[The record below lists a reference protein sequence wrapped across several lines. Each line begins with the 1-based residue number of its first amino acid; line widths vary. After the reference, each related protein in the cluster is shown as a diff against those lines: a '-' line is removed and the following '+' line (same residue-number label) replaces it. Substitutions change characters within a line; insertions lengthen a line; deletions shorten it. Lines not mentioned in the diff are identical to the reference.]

1 MMKSSNPAFREKTW
15 SQAGTNVGGAT
26 MTLNGTA
33 VKAGVLGALLVGS
46 AAWPWH
52 MFFTSNAPVSALMP
66 YVLVGTIGG
75 FIVALMTIFKQ
86 TWAPVTSPMYAVLE
100 GLALGG
106 ISAIYE
112 YQYPGVAIQGI
123 ALSFAVLG
131 AFLLAYSTKVV
142 RPSANFLQGVG
153 MATGG
158 IAIYYVIAMVM
169 SMFGMHA
176 PMMWDSGW
184 LSIGFSLFV
193 VAIASLN
200 LFIDFNFIERNVEQ
214 GAPKYMEWYGAFG
227 IMLTMVWLYLEVLR
241 LLSKLRSR

>member
-1 MMKSSNPAFREKTW
+1 MKTSNPAFREKTW

-75 FIVALMTIFKQ
+75 FIVAMLTIFKQ
-86 TWAPVTSPMYAVLE
+86 TWAPVTSPIYAVLE

-142 RPSANFLQGVG
+142 RPSQNFLQGVG

-200 LFIDFNFIERNVEQ
+200 LFIDFNFIELNVEQ

>member
-1 MMKSSNPAFREKTW
+1 MKTSNPAFREKTW

-75 FIVALMTIFKQ
+75 FIVAMLTIFKQ

-142 RPSANFLQGVG
+142 RPSQNFLQGVG

-200 LFIDFNFIERNVEQ
+200 LFIDFNFIEQNVEQ

>member
-1 MMKSSNPAFREKTW
+1 MPTSNPAFKEKTW
-15 SQAGTNVGGAT
+15 ANAERDASGAV

-33 VKAGVLGALLVGS
+33 MKAGFLGALLVAS
-46 AAWPWH
+46 AAYPWH
-52 MFFTSNAPVSALMP
+52 LFFTSNVSTAALTP
-66 YVLVGTIGG
+66 FILIGCVGG
-75 FIVALMTIFKQ
+75 FITAMITIFKQ
-86 TWAPVTSPMYAVLE
+86 KAAPITAPIYAIFE

-106 ISAIYE
+106 ISAMYE

-131 AFLLAYSTKVV
+131 AFLLAFSTKLV
-142 RPSANFLQGVG
+142 RPSQNFMQGVV
-153 MATGG
+153 MATFG
-158 IAIYYVIAMVM
+158 IALYYLVAMVM

-184 LSIGFSLFV
+184 LSVGFSLFV
-193 VAIASLN
+193 VTIAALN
-200 LFIDFNFIERNVEQ
+200 LFIDFNFIEANVEN

-227 IMLTMVWLYLEVLR
+227 LMLTMVWLYLEVLR

>member
-1 MMKSSNPAFREKTW
+1 MKTSNPAFREKTW
-15 SQAGTNVGGAT
+15 STAESEAGGAT

-33 VKAGVLGALLVGS
+33 IKAGVLGTLLVAS
-46 AAWPWH
+46 AAYPWH
-52 MFFTSNAPVSALMP
+52 MFFTSNASTSALMP
-66 YVLVGTIGG
+66 FVLIGGIGG
-75 FIVALMTIFKQ
+75 FIVALITIFNQKA
-86 TWAPVTSPMYAVLE
+86 APITAPLYAILE

-131 AFLLAYSTKVV
+131 AFLLAYSTKLV
-142 RPSANFLQGVG
+142 RPSQNFLQGVA
-153 MATGG
+153 MATMG
-158 IAIYYVIAMVM
+158 IAIYYLVAMGL
-169 SMFGMHA
+169 SIFGIHA

-184 LSIGFSLFV
+184 LSVGFSLFV
-193 VAIASLN
+193 VAIAALN
-200 LFIDFNFIERNVEQ
+200 LFIDFNFIEANVEH

-227 IMLTMVWLYLEVLR
+227 LMLTMVWLYLEVLR

>member
-1 MMKSSNPAFREKTW
+1 MKTSNPAFREKTW
-15 SQAGTNVGGAT
+15 TEAGSAVGGAT

-33 VKAGVLGALLVGS
+33 VKAGVLGALLVAS

-66 YVLVGTIGG
+66 FVLIGTIGG
-75 FIVALMTIFKQ
+75 FIVALLTIFKQ
-86 TWAPVTSPMYAVLE
+86 TFAPVTAPLYAILE

-131 AFLLAYSTKVV
+131 SFLLAYSTKLV
-142 RPSANFLQGVG
+142 RPSNNFMQGVA

-169 SMFGMHA
+169 SIFGMHA

-193 VAIASLN
+193 VAVAALN
-200 LFIDFNFIERNVEQ
+200 LFIDFNFIELNVER

-227 IMLTMVWLYLEVLR
+227 LMLTMVWLYLEVLR